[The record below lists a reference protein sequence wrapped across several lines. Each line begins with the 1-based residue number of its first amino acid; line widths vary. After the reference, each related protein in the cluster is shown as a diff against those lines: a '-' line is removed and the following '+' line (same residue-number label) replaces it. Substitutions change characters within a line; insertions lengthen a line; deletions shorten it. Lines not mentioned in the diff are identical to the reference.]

1 MRYLQRNAEPALGRL
16 RIIPVIAPLL
26 RTARKARDP
35 RQTARLMVARS
46 LEIPVI
52 ATVARIAQK
61 ASYIATHLRQTAQ
74 PIADRLLAIPA
85 IALIVRTAQEVSDD
99 DATHMAAGVAYY
111 AILSLFP
118 LMLGLIALL
127 GMFIESESVRAQLF
141 DFFHTHLP
149 ASTDELEDNIEAIAD
164 LRGPLG
170 ILGMLGLFWTASAIF
185 GGITRAVNRA
195 WDIHKD
201 RPFYVSKL
209 RSMAMAMGV
218 GLLFLTSVSLTN
230 AIEALGSIDLPGVG
244 RPVFLENNVINI
256 VIRALPFAFSLCIF
270 MLIYKYLPNTAVRWK
285 YVWPG
290 AILAAVA
297 FEISK
302 NLFIF
307 YLHNFA
313 DYEKVYGSLGSIIA
327 LLVWIYVSAFILI
340 VGAEF
345 SSEYGRMREGIE
357 RGKHVA

>member
-1 MRYLQRNAEPALGRL
+1 ML
-16 RIIPVIAPLL
+16 
-26 RTARKARDP
+26 
-35 RQTARLMVARS
+35 ARS

-52 ATVARIAQK
+52 ALFVRIARK
-61 ASYIATHLRQTAQ
+61 TSYKATHLRQTAQ

-149 ASTDELEDNIEAIAD
+149 ASTDELEDNVEAIAD

-170 ILGMLGLFWTASAIF
+170 ILGILGLFWTASAIF

-195 WDIHKD
+195 WDVHKD

-218 GLLFLTSVSLTN
+218 SLLFLTSVSLTN
-230 AIEALGSIDLPGVG
+230 AIEALGNIDLPGVG
-244 RPVFLENNVINI
+244 RPIFLENNVINV

-302 NLFIF
+302 NLFVF

-313 DYEKVYGSLGSIIA
+313 DYEKVYGSLGSVIA

-357 RGKHVA
+357 RGKNVT

>member
-1 MRYLQRNAEPALGRL
+1 MIAL
-16 RIIPVIAPLL
+16 V
-26 RTARKARDP
+26 
-35 RQTARLMVARS
+35 V
-46 LEIPVI
+46 
-52 ATVARIAQK
+52 RIAHK
-61 ASYIATHLRQTAQ
+61 ATYKATHLRQAAE
-74 PIADRLLAIPA
+74 PIADRLLEISA

-118 LMLGLIALL
+118 LMVGLIALL
-127 GMFIESESVRAQLF
+127 GMFIESESVQRQLF

-149 ASTDELEDNIEAIAD
+149 ASTDELEANVEAIAD

-170 ILGMLGLFWTASAIF
+170 ILGILGLFWTASAIF

-195 WDIHKD
+195 SDGHKD

-218 GLLFLTSVSLTN
+218 SLLFLTSVSLTN
-230 AIEALGSIDLPGVG
+230 AIEALGSIDLPVVG
-244 RPVFLENNVINI
+244 RPIFLENNVINV
-256 VIRALPFAFSLCIF
+256 VIRALPFVFSLSIF
-270 MLIYKYLPNTAVRWK
+270 MLIYKYLPNTPVRWK

-290 AILAAVA
+290 AILAAVS
-297 FEISK
+297 FEIAK
-302 NLFIF
+302 NLFVF

-345 SSEYGRMREGIE
+345 SSEYGRMREGIA
-357 RGKHVA
+357 RGKHVIPD